1 MIKRVAAAL
10 RDRKKYEN
18 KDRGRRNCSRRE
30 FIWTRLFKMT
40 DEGFG
45 KKCESNTFEA
55 KEEGEKFNGEAAAEE
70 EMIIFDRSGK
80 LLESLR

>member
-1 MIKRVAAAL
+1 
-10 RDRKKYEN
+10 
-18 KDRGRRNCSRRE
+18 
-30 FIWTRLFKMT
+30 MT